1 MLKAYI
7 VASDSRPSYY
17 RLVINV
23 TDEYSVGTILS
34 RAELAQ
40 LLSSIQNILDSDKET
55 VVGDS
60 Q

>member
-7 VASDSRPSYY
+7 TESESRPSYY

-23 TDEYSVGTILS
+23 TDEYSTGTILS

-40 LLSSIQNILDSDKET
+40 LMSSIQNILDSDKET